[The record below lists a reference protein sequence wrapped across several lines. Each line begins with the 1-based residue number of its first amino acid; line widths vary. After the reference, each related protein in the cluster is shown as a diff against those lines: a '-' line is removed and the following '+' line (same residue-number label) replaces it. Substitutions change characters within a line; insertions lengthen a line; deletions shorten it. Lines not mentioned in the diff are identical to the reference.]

1 MWNAFKSTVL
11 ETLDSKKAMAIVAL
25 VTARI
30 AASVAGWIGLTFNQ
44 AEFDSVFDRVT
55 AVVIA
60 YVAAQGYAD
69 HGKAIA
75 EGNVK
80 AAAISAATPPPAL
93 SLVPP
98 TPAAPAPTTPVTA

>member
-1 MWNAFKSTVL
+1 MWQALKSTAL

-30 AASVAGWIGLTFNQ
+30 AASVAGWIGLAFNQ

-55 AVVIA
+55 ALVIA

-80 AAAISAATPPPAL
+80 AASIAAATPAPPATT
-93 SLVPP
+93 STATVTVAPP
-98 TPAAPAPTTPVTA
+98 AGA